1 MMVLGSRRAGTD
13 FKGFLGSRVRKCLKM
28 VIFGSWTF
36 EPVEKVAFSDDFC
49 LVVGVV
55 RQCSNPLHEV
65 FNSYTFIKINLISQ

>member
-36 EPVEKVAFSDDFC
+36 EPVQTLGNKRKSRLFRRLLFS
-49 LVVGVV
+49 G
-55 RQCSNPLHEV
+55 RSG
-65 FNSYTFIKINLISQ
+65 